1 MVMLNEMSIAGMG
14 SNQPKTLAA
23 RRPLT
28 FLLHAGWI
36 LGKLTLAGLLLT
48 YMAGWVQD
56 LQRLT
61 QLEAQPTPPSRVISK
76 REAWQRVHKR
86 SLQEA
91 SSPPSQHLN
100 SEPAGRRPGVSR
112 TGAIVL
118 EALAL
123 HGDIR
128 RSP

>member
-1 MVMLNEMSIAGMG
+1 MPNAMIVTGMR
-14 SNQPKTLAA
+14 SNQPKALAA

-61 QLEAQPTPPSRVISK
+61 LLEAQPTPPSKVISK

-86 SLQEA
+86 SLQEPF
-91 SSPPSQHLN
+91 SPLLRHPD
-100 SEPAGRRPGVSR
+100 SEPAGRRPGLSR

-123 HGDIR
+123 HGDL
-128 RSP
+128 RSSP